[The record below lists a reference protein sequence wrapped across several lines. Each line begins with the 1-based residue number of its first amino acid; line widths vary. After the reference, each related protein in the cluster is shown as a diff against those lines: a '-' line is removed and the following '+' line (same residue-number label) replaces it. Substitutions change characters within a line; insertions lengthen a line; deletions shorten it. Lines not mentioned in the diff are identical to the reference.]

1 MARPA
6 QDITDTELAVLQI
19 LWDRGPA
26 TIRTITDELYPE
38 GGAAHYATVQKLLE
52 RLEAKECVAR
62 DRATSVHVFSATL
75 GRDELVGRRLQ
86 TLAEKLCGGSWT
98 PLVTHLVQNRK
109 LTSQERQALRTFL
122 EELDSPKGRSARRPK
137 EGR

>member
-6 QDITDTELAVLQI
+6 QDITDTELAVLQV

-26 TIRTITDELYPE
+26 TIRTITDELYPD

-52 RLEAKECVAR
+52 RLEGKECVER
-62 DRATSVHVFSATL
+62 DRATAVHVFSATL

-86 TLAEKLCGGSWT
+86 SLAEKLCGGSWT

-109 LTSQERQALRTFL
+109 LTSHERQALRSFI
-122 EELDSPKGRSARRPK
+122 EELDSPRSKSRRAK